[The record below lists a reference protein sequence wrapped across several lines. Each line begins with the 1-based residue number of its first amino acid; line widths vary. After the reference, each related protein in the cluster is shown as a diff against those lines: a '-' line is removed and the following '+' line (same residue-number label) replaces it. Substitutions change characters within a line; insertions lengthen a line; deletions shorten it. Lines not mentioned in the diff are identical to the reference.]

1 MNHQEYW
8 TEIAEIAKWASDN
21 RPTELG
27 GKGLASEYGEGFDQ
41 YDALHETLDGH
52 QWVIYTHK
60 ARSVIAH
67 TNNPNAL
74 MEEFGSDVGGD
85 MFDERRA
92 FCAMMQ
98 DIIDAGGMDQDYDLD
113 DIRRAK
119 ADDDP
124 TFTEWSF
131 RYDLID

>member
-8 TEIAEIAKWASDN
+8 TEIKEIAAWASDN
-21 RPTELG
+21 RPTDLG
-27 GKGLASEYGEGFDQ
+27 GQGLASEYGEDCDQ

-60 ARSVIAH
+60 ARAVIAH
-67 TNNPNAL
+67 TDNPNAL
-74 MEEFGSDVGGD
+74 MDEFGSDAGGD

-98 DIIDAGGMDQDYDLD
+98 DIIDAGGMDQGYDLD
-113 DIRRAK
+113 DIIQEK
-119 ADDDP
+119 ADRDL
-124 TFTEWSF
+124 TNERTENGQCK
-131 RYDLID
+131 